1 MKIIQQGAE
10 AKIILSNNFVIKDR
24 LPKSYRL
31 PELDEK
37 IRKRRTKSEAK
48 LLIKA
53 SEIINSPKPFFIP
66 DFYKIKMPFI
76 DGKKLSE
83 YLDNFPLAKQKQ
95 ICKKIGESIAKLH
108 DKDIIHG
115 DLTTSNMIL
124 VKRNKKLKTNKFKK
138 QLAKLKKLNLP
149 NEDYAVFGSGPL
161 AIRGIRKSE
170 DIDIIVK
177 PKLWEKLAKKY
188 SQENEKLIKIG
199 SIEVYKNWLPWFKG
213 INKLIDDAD
222 IFENIRFVKLKYVL
236 AWKREYNRE
245 KDKKDIQLIEQHQSA
260 NDSEPIIF
268 FIDFGL
274 GFISHKFEDK
284 AVDLHLLK
292 QALEAKHFRNWEEL
306 IKEVFNGYK
315 KFKDSKIVFERLK
328 AVEKRG
334 RYKH

>member
-1 MKIIQQGAE
+1 MTPHIIQQGAE
-10 AKIILSNNFVIKDR
+10 AKIILSNNFIIKDR
-24 LPKSYRL
+24 IPKTYRL

-37 IRKRRTKSEAK
+37 IRKRRTKSETK
-48 LLIKA
+48 LLQKA
-53 SEIINSPKPFFIP
+53 HQLISCPLPSSSKEW
-66 DFYKIKMPFI
+66 DKIKMPFI

-124 VKRNKKLKTNKFKK
+124 
-138 QLAKLKKLNLP
+138 
-149 NEDYAVFGSGPL
+149 
-161 AIRGIRKSE
+161 
-170 DIDIIVK
+170 
-177 PKLWEKLAKKY
+177 
-188 SQENEKLIKIG
+188 
-199 SIEVYKNWLPWFKG
+199 KN
-213 INKLIDDAD
+213 
-222 IFENIRFVKLKYVL
+222 
-236 AWKREYNRE
+236 
-245 KDKKDIQLIEQHQSA
+245 DKV
-260 NDSEPIIF
+260 F

-284 AVDLHLLK
+284 SVDLHLLK

-306 IKEVFNGYK
+306 IKEVFNGYE

-328 AVEKRG
+328 VVEKRG